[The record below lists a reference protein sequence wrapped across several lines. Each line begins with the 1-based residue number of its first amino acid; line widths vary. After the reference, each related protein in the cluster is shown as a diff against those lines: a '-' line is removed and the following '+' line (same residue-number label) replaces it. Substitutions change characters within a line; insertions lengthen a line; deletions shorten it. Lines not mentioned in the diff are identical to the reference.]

1 MANDAQPYRL
11 ASGGLIDRS
20 RALTFRFDGATLCGL
35 EGDTLA
41 SALLANGVRTVA
53 RSFKY
58 HRARGVYTSG
68 AEEPNALLTIG
79 SDARWTPN
87 TRATQV
93 WLEHGLTARSQNRWP
108 SLRWDVGS
116 VNDLLSPL
124 LRAGF
129 YYKTFMR
136 PRKWWPWYERGI
148 RALAGMGRAP
158 RLPDPDQ
165 YEKQYHHCDC
175 LIVGLGPAGIAA
187 ALAASRDRTQRI
199 IALDS
204 DRLAGGSLLFNRA
217 IVDGLDGLHWAEKTM
232 AAINE
237 QQHVQT
243 LLRTTAFGYYDDNLI
258 AAVESVPPADGSGI
272 RERIH
277 WIRARRVILATGS
290 HERPLIFP
298 GNDRPGILLAS
309 AARTYLNR
317 YAVAPGKRVAILT
330 NNDSPYALARELSES
345 GVSVVAV
352 IDTRVHAPATHTG
365 LPVRRGYSV
374 ARTWGRSAVRAIRIE
389 RQDPSA
395 SAYEHIECDA
405 LCVSGGWTPAVQ
417 LHAQAQGTLRYDESL
432 NAFVPANARQSHV
445 SVGAA
450 TGALSTAAALREGWI
465 AGGGGSDPPESSDT
479 VEDRS
484 DSRVASPMR
493 RSGEA
498 FVDLQ
503 NDVTAADIALAAS
516 EGFDSVEHLKRYT
529 TLGMGTDQGKT
540 SNMNGYGLLASATG
554 REIASLGVTTF
565 RPPYVPVTLG
575 ALAGH
580 HRGAAFAPVRH
591 SPLHEVHA
599 AAGAIFVNVGLWR
612 RPRCYPRAGESIT
625 EATIREA
632 RAVRSCVG
640 IVDISTL
647 GKIDLQGG
655 DTAELLER
663 VYCNRWR
670 SLPIGK
676 ARYGLMLREDGIV
689 LDDGTTSRFGP
700 HHYFMT
706 TSTANAGKVMSHLEY
721 CLQVLWPELAVHALS
736 VSEQW
741 CAMALAGP
749 QSRAVLQQA
758 FDIDLGNAALPHL
771 GALELQIAHTRAR
784 ILRVSFSGEL
794 AYELYVPSAAGPA
807 IWNRLL
813 DIGASFG
820 ITAYGTDA
828 LTVLRVE
835 KGHVAGPE
843 IDGRTTPADLGLQRL
858 RSADKHYIGR
868 RLGERPGLV
877 DPRRPAL
884 VGVQPLD
891 VSRPLRAG
899 AQLVEPSAQH
909 ASLGHLTS
917 AVHSPTL
924 GHAIA
929 LGLLRDGLA
938 CKGRRLLARDPL
950 HKECVEVTV
959 VDPVFVD
966 PAGERFRV

>member
-1 MANDAQPYRL
+1 
-11 ASGGLIDRS
+11 
-20 RALTFRFDGATLCGL
+20 
-35 EGDTLA
+35 
-41 SALLANGVRTVA
+41 
-53 RSFKY
+53 
-58 HRARGVYTSG
+58 
-68 AEEPNALLTIG
+68 
-79 SDARWTPN
+79 
-87 TRATQV
+87 
-93 WLEHGLTARSQNRWP
+93 
-108 SLRWDVGS
+108 
-116 VNDLLSPL
+116 
-124 LRAGF
+124 
-129 YYKTFMR
+129 
-136 PRKWWPWYERGI
+136 
-148 RALAGMGRAP
+148 
-158 RLPDPDQ
+158 
-165 YEKQYHHCDC
+165 
-175 LIVGLGPAGIAA
+175 
-187 ALAASRDRTQRI
+187 
-199 IALDS
+199 
-204 DRLAGGSLLFNRA
+204 
-217 IVDGLDGLHWAEKTM
+217 
-232 AAINE
+232 
-237 QQHVQT
+237 
-243 LLRTTAFGYYDDNLI
+243 
-258 AAVESVPPADGSGI
+258 
-272 RERIH
+272 
-277 WIRARRVILATGS
+277 
-290 HERPLIFP
+290 
-298 GNDRPGILLAS
+298 
-309 AARTYLNR
+309 
-317 YAVAPGKRVAILT
+317 
-330 NNDSPYALARELSES
+330 
-345 GVSVVAV
+345 
-352 IDTRVHAPATHTG
+352 
-365 LPVRRGYSV
+365 
-374 ARTWGRSAVRAIRIE
+374 VRAIRIE
-389 RQDPSA
+389 RHGPTA
-395 SAYEHIECDA
+395 AAYEDIECDA

-417 LHAQAQGTLRYDESL
+417 LHAQAQGTLRYDEPL
-432 NAFVPANARQSHV
+432 NAFVPASARQSHV

-450 TGALSTAAALREGWI
+450 NGALSTAAALEQGWI
-465 AGGGGSDPPESSDT
+465 AGGGGSDAPESNDS
-479 VEDRS
+479 VE
-484 DSRVASPMR
+484 SRGEFQIASPLR
-493 RSGEA
+493 RSSEA

-540 SNMNGYGLLASATG
+540 SNMNGYGLLARVTG
-554 REIASLGVTTF
+554 RAVASLGVTTF

-580 HRGAAFAPVRH
+580 HRGASFAPVRH
-591 SPLHEVHA
+591 SPLHDVHA

-612 RPRCYPRAGESIT
+612 RPRCYPRAGESGSD
-625 EATIREA
+625 ATVREV
-632 RAVRSCVG
+632 RAVRSGVG

-676 ARYGLMLREDGIV
+676 ARYGLMLREDGVV

-721 CLQVLWPELAVHALS
+721 CLQVLWPELDVHALS

-758 FDIDLGNAALPHL
+758 FDIDLGNAALPHM
-771 GALELQIAHTRAR
+771 GARELQIAHTRVR

-794 AYELYVPSAAGPA
+794 AYELYVPGTAGPA

-813 DIGASFG
+813 EVGAAFG
-820 ITAYGTDA
+820 ITPYGTDA

-858 RSADKHYIGR
+858 RSPDKHYIGR
-868 RLGERPGLV
+868 RLGERPGLL

-891 VSRPLRAG
+891 ASRPLRAG

-938 CKGRRLLARDPL
+938 YKGQRLLARDPL
-950 HKECVEVTV
+950 HKECVDVTI

-966 PAGERFRV
+966 PAGERLHV